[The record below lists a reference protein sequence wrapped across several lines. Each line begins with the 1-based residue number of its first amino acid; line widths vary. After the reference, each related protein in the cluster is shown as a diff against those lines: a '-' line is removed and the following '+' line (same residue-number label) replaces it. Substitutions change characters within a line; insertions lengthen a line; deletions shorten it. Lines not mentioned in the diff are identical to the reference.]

1 MLYLVAGSKVPDDT
15 NGKVDTSDDTG
26 DKSANDD
33 TVVKDAPLANDDTV
47 PP

>member
-1 MLYLVAGSKVPDDT
+1 MPDDT
-15 NGKVDTSDDTG
+15 NAIGNGKVDTSDDTG

-33 TVVKDAPLANDDTV
+33 TVVKVAPLANDDTV